1 MKSLRSKISR
11 SKKAVSPIIAVLLLI
26 AIAVAAAVITYIWV
40 MGFIGMATTARV
52 TAQGQIQIEDV
63 SISVG
68 GSTAGLYVRNV
79 GTLTVTPDTVYV
91 TDNTAGTTVTVSNV
105 GGTGTVLSAGSKQTL
120 TPTITGAVFT
130 RGHSYTFKVV
140 CTDGTTAVYTTR
152 A

>member
-1 MKSLRSKISR
+1 MRFSR

-52 TAQGQIQIEDV
+52 TAQGQIQIENV
-63 SISVG
+63 RMSG
-68 GSTAGLYVRNV
+68 NTAELYVRNV
-79 GTLTVTPDTVYV
+79 GATTVTPDAVYV
-91 TDNTAGTTVTVSNV
+91 TDNTAGTTVTVETLSGATTALSV
-105 GGTGTVLSAGSKQTL
+105 GSSGSLSFTVSPS
-120 TPTITGAVFT
+120 FSS
-130 RGHSYTFKVV
+130 GHSYTFKVV